1 MCVLF
6 LYITCAFLRLS
17 VCLSVCLS
25 GVCLSMLLLV
35 FFVYLLPEMVNTDD
49 YKRDGA
55 SLSGNEAYGKVRQN
69 RS

>member
-1 MCVLF
+1 MRVLF
-6 LYITCAFLRLS
+6 LYITCVFLRLS
-17 VCLSVCLS
+17 VCVCLS
-25 GVCLSMLLLV
+25 GVCLSMLLSV
-35 FFVYLLPEMVNTDD
+35 FFVYLLPEMVNKDD